1 MAEYIVMPKLGFDM
15 REGVLNN
22 WIKQIGE
29 TVNRGDVVAE
39 IESDKATLELEAQV
53 AGVLLKT
60 LHGPGDVVPVGANL
74 AIVGQE
80 GEDVASM
87 GGNGGAAVAP
97 AEAAIANAPLAA
109 AAAPAVADMPK
120 VAQAET
126 APTQPAPA
134 APAAPAEPAAEAD
147 ESYPGGVRA
156 TPVARRLAEERQVN
170 LLRVQGTGPDGRI
183 RKADVEAFL
192 AAPPVAAP
200 APAAPTA
207 PAPAPTP
214 AAQPVAGPD
223 SEEIPTSRLRQ
234 AIGRRMTESKTTVP
248 HFYVTTEIDMG
259 AALALRKQINE
270 TLPEDSRVT
279 VNDLIVKAAA
289 LALRDFPNLNAAFA
303 GDKIIHHKSIHVGS
317 AVAVEG
323 GLLTVVQKNTD
334 TSTLSK
340 IATDNRAMIVR
351 AREGKVKFDDVEG
364 GTFTIS
370 NLGAFDVD
378 HFIAIINP
386 PDAAILAVGSAREV
400 PVVVGGQL
408 AVGTRMKATI
418 SADHRVTDGA
428 EAAKFMQRLK
438 ALLEQP
444 LRLLV

>member
-1 MAEYIVMPKLGFDM
+1 MPKLGFDM

-22 WIKQIGE
+22 WLKQVGD

-53 AGVLLKT
+53 AGVLLQT

-74 AIVGQE
+74 AIVGQA
-80 GEDVASM
+80 GEDVSSM
-87 GGNGGAAVAP
+87 GGGNGTTAAP
-97 AEAAIANAPLAA
+97 
-109 AAAPAVADMPK
+109 APAVADKPA
-120 VAQAET
+120 VAQVET
-126 APTQPAPA
+126 APQTPAAAAEESYPPA
-134 APAAPAEPAAEAD
+134 APTAPVAEAD
-147 ESYPGGVRA
+147 ESYPGGARA
-156 TPVARRLAEERQVN
+156 TPVARRLAQEKQVD
-170 LLRVQGTGPDGRI
+170 LLRVTGSGPDGRI

-192 AAPPVAAP
+192 AAPPAT
-200 APAAPTA
+200 APTA
-207 PAPAPTP
+207 PAPVPPPMPT
-214 AAQPVAGPD
+214 AVVAGPE
-223 SEEIPTSRLRQ
+223 SEELALTRLRQ

-248 HFYVTTEIDMG
+248 HFYVTTEVDMG

-270 TLPEDSRVT
+270 TLPDEQKVS

-289 LALRDFPNLNAAFA
+289 LALRDFPNLNAAFG
-303 GDKIIHHKSIHVGS
+303 GDKIIRHKRINVGS

-323 GLLTVVQKNTD
+323 GLLTVVQKDTD

-340 IATDNRAMIVR
+340 VAADNRGMIAR
-351 AREGKVKFDDVEG
+351 AREGKMKPDDVEG
-364 GTFTIS
+364 GTFTVS

-378 HFIAIINP
+378 HFIAIIIP
-386 PDAAILAVGSAREV
+386 PDAAILAVGSAREM
-400 PVVVGGQL
+400 PVVINGQL

-428 EAAKFMQRLK
+428 EAARFMQRFK

-444 LRLLV
+444 MRLLV

>member
-22 WIKQIGE
+22 WLKQVGD

-53 AGVLLKT
+53 AGVLLQT

-74 AIVGQE
+74 AIVGQA
-80 GEDVASM
+80 GEDVSSM
-87 GGNGGAAVAP
+87 GGGNGTTAAP
-97 AEAAIANAPLAA
+97 
-109 AAAPAVADMPK
+109 APAVADKPA
-120 VAQAET
+120 VAQVET
-126 APTQPAPA
+126 APQTPAAAAEQSYPPA
-134 APAAPAEPAAEAD
+134 APTAPVAEAD
-147 ESYPGGVRA
+147 ESYPGGARA
-156 TPVARRLAEERQVN
+156 TPVARRLAQEKQVD
-170 LLRVQGTGPDGRI
+170 LLRVTGSGPDGRI

-200 APAAPTA
+200 PATAPTA
-207 PAPAPTP
+207 PAPVPPPMPT
-214 AAQPVAGPD
+214 AVVAGPE
-223 SEEIPTSRLRQ
+223 SEELALTRLRQ

-248 HFYVTTEIDMG
+248 HFYVTTEVDMG

-270 TLPEDSRVT
+270 TLPDEQKVS

-289 LALRDFPNLNAAFA
+289 LALRDFPNLNAAFG
-303 GDKIIHHKSIHVGS
+303 GDKIIRHKRINVGS

-323 GLLTVVQKNTD
+323 GLLTVVQKDTD

-340 IATDNRAMIVR
+340 VAADNRGMIAR
-351 AREGKVKFDDVEG
+351 AREGKMKPDDVEG
-364 GTFTIS
+364 GTFTVS

-386 PDAAILAVGSAREV
+386 PDAAILAVGSAREM
-400 PVVVGGQL
+400 PVAINGQL

-428 EAAKFMQRLK
+428 EAARFMQRFK

-444 LRLLV
+444 MRLLV

>member
-1 MAEYIVMPKLGFDM
+1 MADYIVMPKLGFDM

-22 WIKQIGE
+22 WLKQVGD

-53 AGVLLKT
+53 AGVLLQT

-74 AIVGQE
+74 AIVGQA
-80 GEDVASM
+80 GEDVSAM
-87 GGNGGAAVAP
+87 AGGNGGAA
-97 AEAAIANAPLAA
+97 AATAATNTPLAA
-109 AAAPAVADMPK
+109 ASAPAVAGQPA

-126 APTQPAPA
+126 APQTPPAPA
-134 APAAPAEPAAEAD
+134 AEESYPPAAPSD
-147 ESYPGGVRA
+147 DSYPGGVRA
-156 TPVARRLAEERQVN
+156 TPVARRLAEEKKVD
-170 LLRVQGTGPDGRI
+170 LLRVAGSGPDGRI
-183 RKADVEAFL
+183 RRADVEAFL
-192 AAPPVAAP
+192 AAPPAAVAPAP
-200 APAAPTA
+200 APAAA
-207 PAPAPTP
+207 PAPAPTAP
-214 AAQPVAGPD
+214 SAQPATGSD
-223 SEEIPTSRLRQ
+223 SEEIALTRLRQ

-248 HFYVTTEIDMG
+248 HFYVTTEVDMG

-270 TLPEDSRVT
+270 TLPDDQKVS

-289 LALRDFPNLNAAFA
+289 LALRDFPNLNAAYS
-303 GDKIIHHKSIHVGS
+303 GDKIIRHKRISVGS
-317 AVAVEG
+317 AVAIEG
-323 GLLTVVQKNTD
+323 GLLTVVQKDTD

-340 IATDNRAMIVR
+340 VAADNRAMIAR
-351 AREGKVKFDDVEG
+351 AREGKMKPDDVEG
-364 GTFTIS
+364 GTFTVS

-408 AVGTRMKATI
+408 AVGTRMKVTI

-428 EAAKFMQRLK
+428 EAARFLQRFK

-444 LRLLV
+444 MRLLV